1 MQTDAN
7 DTDTIVKDLSNIAA
21 AEMQDGEKTGYYYA
35 DSGSPIT
42 VSIEP
47 GWSLRFTNLPNG
59 TKYTITENANENYT
73 FVSAVI
79 DNNGTFSVESGN
91 GIAHDTTAKRIY

>member
-1 MQTDAN
+1 ME
-7 DTDTIVKDLSNIAA
+7 DLSTIAA

-59 TKYTITENANENYT
+59 TKYTITENAKENYT

>member
-1 MQTDAN
+1 
-7 DTDTIVKDLSNIAA
+7 VKDLSTNAA

-47 GWSLRFTNLPNG
+47 G
-59 TKYTITENANENYT
+59 
-73 FVSAVI
+73 
-79 DNNGTFSVESGN
+79 
-91 GIAHDTTAKRIY
+91 